1 MKEIIYLIF
10 QIIIEDVIYS
20 NLRNYMR
27 ILFKR
32 NYLDIKA
39 IKKKS
44 RVKSIVL
51 IEKIMRLYYEI
62 ILGVILVFLS
72 MGASTVIDIHYYWKF
87 YEYKDYLKFYF
98 LVIAIVSSFGIA
110 FKIFEAS
117 RMRRD
122 IYKIIK

>member
-110 FKIFEAS
+110 FKIFEAL